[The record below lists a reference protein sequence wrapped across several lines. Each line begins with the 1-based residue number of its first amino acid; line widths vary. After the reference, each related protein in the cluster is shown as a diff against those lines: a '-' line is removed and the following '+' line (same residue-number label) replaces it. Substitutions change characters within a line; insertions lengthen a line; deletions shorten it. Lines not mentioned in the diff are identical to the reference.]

1 MNKLIML
8 IGLPASGKTSFT
20 KTLQSS
26 YKKDEIEIISSDA
39 IRKELFG

>member
-20 KTLQSS
+20 KTLQCS
-26 YKKDEIEIISSDA
+26 YKNDDI
-39 IRKELFG
+39 